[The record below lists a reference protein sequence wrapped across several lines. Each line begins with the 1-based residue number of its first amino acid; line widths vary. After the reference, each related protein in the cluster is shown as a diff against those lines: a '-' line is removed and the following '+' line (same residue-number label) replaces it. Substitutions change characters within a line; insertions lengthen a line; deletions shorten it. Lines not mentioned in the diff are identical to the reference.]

1 VSNVENWL
9 ADAQR
14 VQAAGQS
21 AEAEAL
27 RERVVEVEPRHNV
40 ALYFLALSAE
50 RAGKLDRAIELFA
63 RCVTSD
69 VPDAATSLHHSAY
82 ATALSRAGKHED
94 AIAAANRALA
104 IDPNCVDAFYI
115 KGIALEKLGREPE
128 AIAVLRLALAAKPDH
143 VDSLSALANVLVK
156 RAEPA
161 QREEAVKLLF
171 EARRLKPNSADL
183 AGHLGNA
190 LRLVG
195 KPAQAVG
202 SFRDAV
208 NLRPDIPEVHNN
220 LGVALQESGQITD
233 AIISFRKALAL
244 RGDFAEAQW
253 NLALMLLMSGQFD
266 EGWMRYEWRRKLKA
280 DENKHAPP
288 PHPEWA
294 GGPLK
299 GMTLLLRAE
308 QGLGDTIQFIRYA
321 PLLKDRGARI
331 IVECQPPL
339 VALLR
344 GAQGVDQV
352 IARGEPLPPIDLHVR
367 MMSLPGILGGEPRDI
382 PANVPYLHPDP
393 ERLAYWKEQ
402 LAGFAG
408 LKVGIAWQG
417 SAGYAGDASR
427 SIPLAFFEPLA
438 RVDGVRLFSIQK
450 GFGVEQLDPA
460 RQSFLVHDFLPL
472 LDDHSA
478 GSFVDTAAVI
488 KNLDLV
494 ITSDTSVAHLAGAL
508 GIKVWVALCRVPDW
522 RWMLGR
528 TDSPWYP
535 TMRLF
540 RQTRAGDW
548 KEVFERIAD
557 ALRKECG
564 APAPVRRVMV
574 PLSPGELVDRITI
587 LQIKGERITDGE
599 KLARVRLELEALR
612 KVASQNL
619 PPVARLDMLTAELT
633 EINETLWEVED
644 ALRDREREQCF
655 DEEFIALER
664 AVYHTNDR
672 RAAIK
677 KEINLFLGSE
687 FIDEKSYASYPGE
700 GGGLTC
706 AGAVD
711 KLASAN

>member
-1 VSNVENWL
+1 MSAGEIGIL
-9 ADAQR
+9 LE
-14 VQAAGQS
+14 QAA
-21 AEAEAL
+21 AL
-27 RERVVEVEPRHNV
+27 Q
-40 ALYFLALSAE
+40 
-50 RAGKLDRAIELFA
+50 
-63 RCVTSD
+63 
-69 VPDAATSLHHSAY
+69 
-82 ATALSRAGKHED
+82 RAGKHED
-94 AIAAANRALA
+94 AVASAEEALA
-104 IDPNCVDAFYI
+104 INAKCVDALYA
-115 KGIALEKLGREPE
+115 KALALGKLGKEPE
-128 AIAVLRLALAAKPDH
+128 SIVALREVLAAMPDH
-143 VDSLSALANVLVK
+143 VDSLSALANALVK
-156 RAEPA
+156 RTEPA

-171 EARRLKPNSADL
+171 EARRLKPHSADL

-195 KPAQAVG
+195 RPSQAVG

-244 RGDFAEAQW
+244 RDNFAEAQW
-253 NLALMLLMSGQFD
+253 NLALVLLMSGQFD
-266 EGWMRYEWRRKLKA
+266 EGWMRYEWRGKLKA
-280 DENKHAPP
+280 DENKHLPP
-288 PHPEWA
+288 PHPQWA

-299 GMTLLLRAE
+299 GMTLLLRCE

-321 PLLKDRGARI
+321 PLLKARGAR
-331 IVECQPPL
+331 VVVKCQSPL
-339 VALLR
+339 LSLLR
-344 GAQGVDQV
+344 GAEGVDQV
-352 IARGEPLPPIDLHVR
+352 IARGEPLPSIDLHIR
-367 MMSLPGILGGEPRDI
+367 MMTLPGILGGNSRDI

-393 ERLAYWKEQ
+393 ERLAFWKEQ
-402 LAGFAG
+402 LEGFAG
-408 LKVGIAWQG
+408 LKVGVAWQG

-460 RQSFLVHDFLPL
+460 RQSFFVHDFLPL

-508 GIKVWVALCRVPDW
+508 GVKVWVALCRVPDW

-540 RQTRAGDW
+540 RQTQTGDW

-557 ALRKECG
+557 ALRKKSG
-564 APAPVRRVMV
+564 APALVRRVMV
-574 PLSPGELVDRITI
+574 PVSPGELVDRITI
-587 LQIKGERITDGE
+587 LQIKCDRITDTE

-612 KVASQNL
+612 KVASQSL
-619 PPVARLDMLTAELT
+619 PPLASLDTLTAELT

-677 KEINLFLGSE
+677 KEINLLLGSD

-706 AGAVD
+706 AGAAD
-711 KLASAN
+711 KRALAN